1 MLYETEEDRFAERA
15 ALDAF
20 ERAHG
25 VVCVQLK
32 PQYRVDAMVIEE
44 GKPAAFIEVKCRKN
58 KSDAYPT
65 VLAAVHKI
73 ICLLEMERAT
83 GLPGMMLFRWQD
95 RWGTISAEKC
105 MQYPVTVH
113 GRGDRGE
120 TGYEPCFL
128 VPVGDVQI

>member
-20 ERAHG
+20 EREYG

-32 PQYRVDAMVIEE
+32 PQYPVDAMMIVD

-73 ICLLEMERAT
+73 IRLLELENAT
-83 GLPGMMLFRWQD
+83 GFPGMMLFRWKD
-95 RWGTISAEKC
+95 RWGTISAKQC
-105 MQYPVTVH
+105 KQYPVTVH
-113 GRGDRGE
+113 GSGDRGE